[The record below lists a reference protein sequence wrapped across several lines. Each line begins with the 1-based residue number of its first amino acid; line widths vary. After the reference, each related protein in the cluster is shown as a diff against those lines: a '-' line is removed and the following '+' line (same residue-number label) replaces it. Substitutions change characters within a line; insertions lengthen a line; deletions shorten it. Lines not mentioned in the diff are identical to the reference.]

1 MHTTVSVAGEID
13 TVNAAEF
20 AATVRDAAENCSGL
34 VLDLAEVDFMAIDGM
49 SALHAINA
57 QLLRDGVQW
66 CVVPSPAVARV
77 LGLCDPEGLI
87 PLARHSAL
95 RGAESA

>member
-13 TVNAAEF
+13 TANAAEF
-20 AATVRDAAENCSGL
+20 AVTVRQAAENCSVL

-57 QLLRDGVQW
+57 HLLRDGVRW
-66 CVVPSPAVARV
+66 CIVASPAVARV

-87 PLARHSAL
+87 PVARHSAL